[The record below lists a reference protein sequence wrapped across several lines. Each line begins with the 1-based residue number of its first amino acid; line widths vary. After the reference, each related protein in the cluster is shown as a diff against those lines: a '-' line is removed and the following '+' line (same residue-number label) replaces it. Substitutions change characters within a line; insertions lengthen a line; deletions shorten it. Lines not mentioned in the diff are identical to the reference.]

1 MATLHRLR
9 TAGRC
14 PQGRPWPHQPH
25 TLLAAIEELNACVR
39 GLTAA
44 LIGDTDEVPHE
55 PLHRPP
61 AVDFDSEAA
70 AAAEAEAVVAATEH
84 WDAPWHDLSV
94 RELQAL
100 VRDLPIDRSSL
111 PAPIELMRGPLPCP
125 EGVSPP
131 NI

>member
-1 MATLHRLR
+1 MDLEGTTGITPYPFVSEWEAYCPTPRRGDRFSGGGLTATIHRLR
-9 TAGRC
+9 PAGRC

-70 AAAEAEAVVAATEH
+70 AAAEAEAIEAATEH
-84 WDAPWHDLSV
+84 
-94 RELQAL
+94 
-100 VRDLPIDRSSL
+100 
-111 PAPIELMRGPLPCP
+111 
-125 EGVSPP
+125 
-131 NI
+131 